1 MGKQVKAL
9 LIGLA
14 LFSAT
19 VSASEFCNNLADASS
34 SIMKVRQKGVPMQK
48 LMEVINRNEAKD
60 IMTIIAIE
68 AYESPIYS
76 SEKYK
81 KQAASELS
89 NEVYL
94 ACLKG
99 EK

>member
-1 MGKQVKAL
+1 MKAL
-9 LIGLA
+9 LMGLT

-34 SIMKVRQKGVPMQK
+34 SIMKARQGGVPMHA

-76 SEKYK
+76 SDKYK
-81 KQAASELS
+81 EQAASELS

-99 EK
+99 ES